1 MNPTKHGE
9 TRRPKGVVTLWPQEV
24 TIGNEKQPSILQVY
38 NLARKQIISKL
49 LKTGLAKRSQFTF
62 LFGKKFRKYLI
73 LLPAIFHDYVASG
86 IT

>member
-38 NLARKQIISKL
+38 NLAKNELLLACCLISIIPILKAIWGQLQI
-49 LKTGLAKRSQFTF
+49 
-62 LFGKKFRKYLI
+62 YL
-73 LLPAIFHDYVASG
+73 
-86 IT
+86 